1 MSTASHSD
9 DLSRVPMSWDE
20 YLALEDTPGEYYG
33 GSLVTMAPP
42 GRNHQRII
50 HELHVLLERNLE
62 AGLDITQG
70 WGWSPEGIREELILD
85 LMVHDKTDDERT
97 LRTTPHLVVEVLS
110 SNRRDDLVGKLNRY
124 AQWGAPA
131 YWIVDPRDH
140 VTLTHRLEDGYFV
153 ETGRFTDGSATL
165 TYGDVEVP
173 VDIDALL
180 G

>member
-1 MSTASHSD
+1 MSIASHSD
-9 DLSRVPMSWDE
+9 DLTRVPMSWDE

-42 GRNHQRII
+42 GQAHQRITF
-50 HELHVLLERNLE
+50 ELQMLIRQHLAPGTSV
-62 AGLDITQG
+62 TQA
-70 WGWSPEGIREELILD
+70 WGWTPNGVREELIPD
-85 LMVHDKTDDERT
+85 LMVHDKTDEQRT

-140 VTLTHRLEDGYFV
+140 VILTHRLEDGYFV
-153 ETGRFTDGSATL
+153 ETGRFTDGAATL
-165 TYGDVEVP
+165 TYGEVEVP
-173 VDIDALL
+173 VDVDVLL